1 MFFRYHCSPVSP
13 HVVCLDRFY
22 DAPDSCSKVASFESF
37 EDGHCFSNGGGTSF
51 KFDFPTE
58 FFYPVGSTC
67 TAGTATGTQNLT
79 TSCTHVDTY
88 PIAAGGD
95 HLAYKWEYGNVK
107 FDDSSSQST
116 LSTAEIAGISAG
128 GAVAVV
134 GLAAAGYYFLGSSA
148 SGAATAASGG
158 ATANPMVSAV

>member
-1 MFFRYHCSPVSP
+1 
-13 HVVCLDRFY
+13 
-22 DAPDSCSKVASFESF
+22 VASFESY

-58 FFYPVGSTC
+58 FFYPVGATC
-67 TAGTATGTQNLT
+67 TTGTATSTQNLT
-79 TSCTHVDTY
+79 STCNKITSY
-88 PIAAGGD
+88 PVGAEG
-95 HLAYKWEYGNVK
+95 HRAYEWKYGNVK
-107 FDDSSSQST
+107 FDDSSSQSA

-128 GAVAVV
+128 GAAAVV
-134 GLAAAGYYFLGSSA
+134 GLAATGYYFLGSSA

>member
-1 MFFRYHCSPVSP
+1 V
-13 HVVCLDRFY
+13 
-22 DAPDSCSKVASFESF
+22 CSKVASFESY

-67 TAGTATGTQNLT
+67 TTGTATSSQNLT
-79 TSCTHVDTY
+79 STCNQITSY
-88 PIAAGGD
+88 PVGAEG
-95 HLAYKWEYGNVK
+95 HRAYEWKYGNVK